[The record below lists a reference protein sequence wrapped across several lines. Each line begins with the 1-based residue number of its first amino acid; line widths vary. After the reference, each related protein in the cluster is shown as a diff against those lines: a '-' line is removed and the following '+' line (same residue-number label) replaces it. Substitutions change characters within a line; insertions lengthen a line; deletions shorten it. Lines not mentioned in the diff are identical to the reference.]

1 MAKERNRYANP
12 RRQPSG
18 GGFWSSAEFA
28 FGVTGGAISL
38 TERRDARHRTGRR
51 WPAD

>member
-1 MAKERNRYANP
+1 MAKGRDRYANP

-38 TERRDARHRTGRR
+38 TERRDARHRNGR
-51 WPAD
+51 A